1 MFMVDKNVRKEDVPV
16 KSIEPWDVILY
27 PHLAEKSMNMVEIEN
42 KLVLMVN
49 RKYKKKDI
57 KDAIERQFNVKVT
70 DIKTIVTT
78 KGKKR
83 AIAKL
88 APDYNASDIA
98 SQLGMM

>member
-1 MFMVDKNVRKEDVPV
+1 M
-16 KSIEPWDVILY
+16 EPWDVILY